1 MNRLPESLLPLTAF
15 NQFILWRLEPRP
27 GQRDAKIPVHSTGQ
41 PINAHDVSQHMGYP
55 MAAELAVQ
63 AGPGIGVG
71 FVFTGHDPFFF
82 LDIDDCYVDGQW
94 SPVSQWICGVFPE
107 AAVEVSQSGTGL
119 HIIGTGRTGPHG
131 SKNKILGID
140 LYTAG
145 RFVALTGTG
154 ARGSVGADYSIGLQA
169 FARDY
174 FPPTI
179 GKSVSPEWTDFPVEG
194 WRGSDVDKT
203 VLDIA
208 LRSQSGKSA
217 FGKAASFK
225 NLWDGE
231 IENFY
236 PSHSEADLALA
247 QHLAFYTGNN
257 CERIKSLM
265 EQSGLFRDK
274 WTLRPEY
281 LEGTILTAISRQSTF
296 YTGGAPPT
304 PVLLENLVVGDTRE
318 PTILSGSQIFNIDDQ
333 LTLFKGC
340 TYVQDIHRVAT
351 PDGALLK
358 SDQFK
363 AVYGGREFVLDSVN
377 SKLSSNA
384 WEVFT
389 ESRGVRF
396 PKVHGTCF
404 RPLEKPG
411 VILEEEGR
419 TLVNT
424 YVPIKTKS
432 KAGDPARFLDH
443 LIRVLPNARDQSI
456 LLAYMAA
463 CVQHI
468 GVKFQWA
475 PLLQGVEGNG
485 KTLFTR
491 CVANAVGRRYT
502 HYPKAADID
511 NKFNGWLLGKLF
523 IGVEDIYVPDH
534 RREILETL
542 KPMITGGDGLEI
554 QLKGVDQITVDICA
568 NFILNSN
575 HKDALVKTK
584 NDRRFAI
591 FFTHQQEADDLT
603 RDGMSGNYF
612 PDLYDWL
619 RRDGYQ
625 IITQYLSQYEI
636 PDELNPATQCHRAPA
651 TSSTDEAVI
660 ASLGPIEQEII
671 EAVEQERP
679 GFAGGWISSM
689 AVERLLADMGAKRRI
704 PPNKRRDMLRRLGYE
719 WHPGLH
725 QGRVNN
731 PTMLDMGKPRLF
743 IKDGHLAG
751 NLRQPQE
758 ILTAYSKAQ
767 DKS

>member
-1 MNRLPESLLPLTAF
+1 MNQLPEALVPLAAY
-15 NQFILWRLEPRP
+15 NQFIIWRLEHRKE
-27 GQRDAKIPVHSTGQ
+27 QRAAKIPIHSSGQ
-41 PINAHDVSQHMGYP
+41 WRGRPLNAHDTSHHLGYQQALEIAASMGP
-55 MAAELAVQ
+55 SM
-63 AGPGIGVG
+63 GIG
-71 FVFTGHDPFFF
+71 FVFTGQDPFFF
-82 LDIDDCYVDGQW
+82 LDIDDCYVGGRW
-94 SPVSQWICGVFPE
+94 SPIAKWACEIFSK
-107 AAVEVSQSGTGL
+107 AAIEVSQSGTGL
-119 HIIGTGRTGPHG
+119 HIIGAGRVGPHG
-131 SKNKILGID
+131 SKNKLLGID
-140 LYTAG
+140 LYTSG

-154 ARGSVGADYSIGLQA
+154 ARGSANADYTATLQI
-169 FARDY
+169 FARDH
-174 FPPTI
+174 FPPNAKQTR
-179 GKSVSPEWTDFPVEG
+179 STEWTASPVEG
-194 WRGSDVDKT
+194 WQGSDDDA
-203 VLDIA
+203 LLLEIA

-217 FGKAASFK
+217 FGGSASFK

-231 IENFY
+231 IESFY
-236 PSHSEADLALA
+236 PSHSEADMALA

-257 CERIKSLM
+257 CERIKNLM
-265 EQSGLFRDK
+265 EQSGLIRDK

-281 LEGTILTAISRQSTF
+281 LETTILTAVSRQSSF
-296 YTGGAPPT
+296 YTGGSPSVVVQP
-304 PVLLENLVVGDTRE
+304 ESLVIGDTKE
-318 PTILSGSQIFNIDDQ
+318 PQILSGAQIFSIDDQ
-333 LTLFKGC
+333 LKLFKGC

-358 SDQFK
+358 PDQFK
-363 AVYGGREFVLDSVN
+363 AVYGGREFILDSVN
-377 SKLSSNA
+377 RKMSTNA

-411 VILEEEGR
+411 AIVEEEGQ

-424 YVPIKTKS
+424 YVPIETKRKT
-432 KAGDPARFLDH
+432 GNPARFLDH
-443 LIRVLPNARDQSI
+443 LTRILPNIRDQGI

-511 NKFNGWLLGKLF
+511 NKFNGWLLRKLF

-554 QLKGVDQITVDICA
+554 QLKGVDQITVDVCA

-591 FFTHQQEADDLT
+591 FYTHQQEADDLL

-612 PDLYDWL
+612 PDLYNWL
-619 RRDGYQ
+619 RAGGYP
-625 IITQYLSQYEI
+625 IITQYL
-636 PDELNPATQCHRAPA
+636 
-651 TSSTDEAVI
+651 
-660 ASLGPIEQEII
+660 
-671 EAVEQERP
+671 
-679 GFAGGWISSM
+679 
-689 AVERLLADMGAKRRI
+689 
-704 PPNKRRDMLRRLGYE
+704 
-719 WHPGLH
+719 
-725 QGRVNN
+725 
-731 PTMLDMGKPRLF
+731 
-743 IKDGHLAG
+743 
-751 NLRQPQE
+751 
-758 ILTAYSKAQ
+758 
-767 DKS
+767 